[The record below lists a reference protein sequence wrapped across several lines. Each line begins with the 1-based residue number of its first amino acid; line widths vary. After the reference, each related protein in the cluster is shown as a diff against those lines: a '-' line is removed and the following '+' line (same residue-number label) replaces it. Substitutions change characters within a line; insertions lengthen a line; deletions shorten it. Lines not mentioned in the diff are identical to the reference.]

1 MIGLA
6 MTGGPEL
13 RYVAGLLRKAAVK
26 DLKAE
31 MRKGQRKAFAPL
43 EKDIKLEA
51 AAALPGMY
59 AGIMAKAVK
68 VSVRTGFATS
78 VFSVRIYARGRAE
91 LRDVRAVNA
100 GRVRHPLFGNRRR
113 WYTTRVRPGFV
124 DRPVNRNWDRVVDE
138 SADAVGRVLLQ
149 IAKG

>member
-31 MRKGQRKAFAPL
+31 LRKGQRKAFTPL
-43 EKDIKLEA
+43 QKEIKLEA

-59 AGIMAKAVK
+59 AGVMAKAVK
-68 VSVRTGFATS
+68 VSVRTGFART
-78 VFSVRIYARGRAE
+78 VFTVRIYARGKVE
-91 LRDVRAVNA
+91 LRDVRSINA
-100 GRVRHPLFGNRRR
+100 GRIRHPLFGNRRR
-113 WYTTRVRPGFV
+113 WYTTQVRPGFV
-124 DRPVNRNWDRVVDE
+124 DRPVDRNWDRVVDE